1 MRLGMVSFERWR
13 TGESCIKDSKGSD
26 WDLRGHSSKGRV
38 GESRSRLSMFTEGR
52 REESRGGQ

>member
-1 MRLGMVSFERWR
+1 MVSFERWR
-13 TGESCIKDSKGSD
+13 MGEGCIKDSKGSD

-52 REESRGGQ
+52 RREESRGGQ